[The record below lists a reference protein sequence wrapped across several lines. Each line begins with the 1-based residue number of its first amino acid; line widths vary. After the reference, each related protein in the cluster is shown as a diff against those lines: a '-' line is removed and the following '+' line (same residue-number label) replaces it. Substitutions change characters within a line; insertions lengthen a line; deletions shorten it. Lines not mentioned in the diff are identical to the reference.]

1 MLDIIEKKL
10 ILSTAILIVLLTT
23 SACRSTLSEPIKK
36 IPLNAYNQ
44 IDTLTRRDP
53 DSRGIITYETYQILV
68 ANGEETILQIANR
81 LDING
86 EKLALYNGLIPNY
99 RPRSNEIVAL
109 PGNQFVS
116 SSGWST
122 EITQE
127 AIQKNQS
134 TLKKL
139 SSADNPI
146 RHRVKKGES
155 VYSVAREYNVS
166 VNSLATWNGL
176 GPDLDIKTGR
186 EIIIPAA
193 AILRTNNQ
201 KKTTNSEVKLKQQTV
216 KKLEN
221 IVVKNKPQESSSVSE
236 IDGNSNT
243 SLKNLREKTP
253 PVVKIVSVKPF
264 IAPVK
269 GIIVNYYTQNKGSSN
284 NNGVDYETSV
294 SETVKAVAD
303 GTIVLISDIVGGSG
317 KIILVRHEPE
327 FITIYG
333 RITNI
338 QVKKGQKVKQGEKI
352 GEVIVDTKTD
362 RGLMH
367 FEVRKGMK
375 SIDPETMI
383 R

>member
-10 ILSTAILIVLLTT
+10 ILSTAILIVLLTA

-201 KKTTNSEVKLKQQTV
+201 KKTTSSEVKLKQQAV

-243 SLKNLREKTP
+243 SLKNLTEKTP